1 MGRCL
6 YGMVAHLWS
15 QANSVNVVAI
25 SSDCQTIALP
35 TDDHSTSLWNSASE
49 AHEKAIDLAEKV
61 KSVTFSDDGKTLR
74 TNLGLVNI
82 SSDLLE
88 SSQLQR
94 SSKGKISFSS
104 Y

>member
-1 MGRCL
+1 
-6 YGMVAHLWS
+6 MVAHLWS

-61 KSVTFSDDGKTLR
+61 KSVTFSDVWK
-74 TNLGLVNI
+74 
-82 SSDLLE
+82 DLENQSGIGEYL
-88 SSQLQR
+88 L
-94 SSKGKISFSS
+94 
-104 Y
+104 